1 VIALGGGG
9 YDLPNVARAWTAAW
23 AAING
28 VTLAP
33 ELPKAAHAEMRRLG
47 LGCMSLWDPPVE
59 LPPEARQPAEEYSRR
74 QVASVREKIF
84 PLHGL

>member
-1 VIALGGGG
+1 MVALGGGG

-28 VTLAP
+28 VALAP
-33 ELPKAAHAEMRRLG
+33 DLPTAAHAEMRRHG
-47 LGCMSLWDPPVE
+47 LACMSLWDPPAE
-59 LPPEARQPAEEYSRR
+59 LPAEARQSAEEYSRR